1 VHNSLLH
8 LLIEN
13 CTFLSI
19 DISQSSV
26 TTRLGVATLQQRKA
40 VAAKQQNAVHDQQSV
55 SH

>member
-13 CTFLSI
+13 CTFLNI

-26 TTRLGVATLQQRKA
+26 TTLQQRKA